1 MSIQQNFPAITPS
14 LSLNFARSK
23 TLDPRITFSRTSTAT
38 RVNEQGLVE
47 VVSADIPRFDHS
59 YDPVSGTVRSL
70 GLLVEEQ
77 STNSL
82 LYSNDFTQLPV
93 SGAQDGWF
101 KQNSH
106 PVPTQDVI
114 GPDGVSG
121 SGWRFYRTSTNQYI
135 YQQVVGA
142 GTHTLSAWVRSEEAT
157 GDFRMSAYNATNGTM
172 QTSFTATNEWRRF
185 NITISPTVNTNYYP
199 CIPTNTNKNFY
210 VYGAQL
216 ELNKSFPTSYIPRD
230 ASTATRSPDNV
241 SMVGENFS
249 SWYNQSEG
257 TVYADTN
264 INGVRVPSFNRLWSF
279 TNSNFNLDGLG
290 FYSSNSSTS
299 DGRYGIS
306 GSINGISIYSPN
318 NIVAAE
324 SVFDTPRMKSCFGFV
339 EGGNCNISF
348 NGVLP
353 NTNGVTATDFP
364 NVDRFLIGQPQR
376 FQGHSCM
383 TISQLTYYPRRL
395 SNDNLQNLTK

>member
-1 MSIQQNFPAITPS
+1 MSIQQNFPAISPS
-14 LSLNFARSK
+14 LNLNFARSK
-23 TLDPRITFSRTSTAT
+23 TLDPRITFTRTSSAT
-38 RVNEQGLVE
+38 RVNETGLVE
-47 VVSADIPRFDHS
+47 VVPANEPRFDHS

-82 LYSNDFTQLPV
+82 LYSNDFSQNSWT
-93 SGAQDGWF
+93 

-121 SGWRFYRTSTNQYI
+121 SGWRFYRTSTSQYI
-135 YQQVVGA
+135 YQSIIGA

-216 ELNKSFPTSYIPRD
+216 ELNKSFPTSYIPTTN
-230 ASTATRSPDNV
+230 STVIRTPDNV

-257 TVYADTN
+257 TLFASIRNQTVRSSLSYDAFVSIAGTDKDRNVMRIYTQTAPGGGAPYAFF
-264 INGVRVPSFNRLWSF
+264 GAVA
-279 TNSNFNLDGLG
+279 
-290 FYSSNSSTS
+290 
-299 DGRYGIS
+299 
-306 GSINGISIYSPN
+306 YSPDGSTVLSHIDTYTS
-318 NIVAAE
+318 NIQNIGKAALAYKKNDYAFT
-324 SVFDTPRMKSCFGFV
+324 SHGA
-339 EGGNCNISF
+339 I
-348 NGVLP
+348 P
-353 NTNGVTATDFP
+353 NTTSSGEVPTCNQL
-364 NVDRFLIGQPQR
+364 LIFGRSR
-376 FQGHSCM
+376 FQLEPSGH
-383 TISQLTYYPRRL
+383 ISQLIYYPRRL
-395 SNDNLQNLTK
+395 TNAQLQNLTK